1 MARKKHEAEKKY
13 ALRKKEASP
22 VQDMPDETEH
32 PALSEKKK
40 PRVSKLL
47 YRIIAA
53 LLIAVVLLIILE
65 NKDNL
70 TPENIGNWIRTK
82 AVGFGFGDGY
92 PAELTGSTALA
103 GNFGAADG
111 NLYVVSDTAL
121 TVLNGSA
128 KEMFS
133 ARHSYNDPAVSEAS
147 GRYLLYNADGTGYRV
162 ETSSGTEISG
172 TSDSSITTGVICDSG
187 KFALA
192 VQPSDYASELR
203 VYNKN
208 GSLQYKYSF
217 ADSYITAVA
226 LNTDGTRAAVAST
239 ITHAGTLI
247 SRITVLDMSETEPI
261 AEYESDGNLIFAVQ
275 WNRSGRVTAIGDT
288 ATLVSDTG
296 AVVSVSNYAYGG
308 DSTLLI
314 FRDSAEP
321 VESDLSGRA
330 VWLSAAGNKVAALLS
345 SSVVS
350 TDLTTGRQEAACNVP
365 ADTKS
370 IAMADEST
378 VYLLGVREIRKEN
391 LKVIEADNT
400 LSQTE

>member
-1 MARKKHEAEKKY
+1 MARKKHEAEKKH
-13 ALRKKEASP
+13 ALRKKEAPP

-40 PRVSKLL
+40 LRVSKLL

-147 GRYLLYNADGTGYRV
+147 GRYL
-162 ETSSGTEISG
+162 
-172 TSDSSITTGVICDSG
+172 
-187 KFALA
+187 
-192 VQPSDYASELR
+192 
-203 VYNKN
+203 
-208 GSLQYKYSF
+208 
-217 ADSYITAVA
+217 
-226 LNTDGTRAAVAST
+226 
-239 ITHAGTLI
+239 
-247 SRITVLDMSETEPI
+247 
-261 AEYESDGNLIFAVQ
+261 
-275 WNRSGRVTAIGDT
+275 
-288 ATLVSDTG
+288 
-296 AVVSVSNYAYGG
+296 
-308 DSTLLI
+308 
-314 FRDSAEP
+314 
-321 VESDLSGRA
+321 
-330 VWLSAAGNKVAALLS
+330 
-345 SSVVS
+345 
-350 TDLTTGRQEAACNVP
+350 
-365 ADTKS
+365 
-370 IAMADEST
+370 
-378 VYLLGVREIRKEN
+378 
-391 LKVIEADNT
+391 
-400 LSQTE
+400 